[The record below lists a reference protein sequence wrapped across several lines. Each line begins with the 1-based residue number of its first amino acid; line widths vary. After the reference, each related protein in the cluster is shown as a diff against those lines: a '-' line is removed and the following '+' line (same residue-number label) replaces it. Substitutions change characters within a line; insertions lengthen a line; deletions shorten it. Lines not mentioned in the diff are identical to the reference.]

1 MTWHGRLQAIFKN
14 KRQVKTWLR
23 CCVSLAV
30 SLIFLVATDTDN
42 LLGQAA
48 FFTGILAVMLPPS
61 FAISLFIMAA
71 STLIV
76 GMCLGWAWACAATA
90 AAISVRDRALLSRQ
104 MQEVQA
110 SLVDGVSVQAQLQ
123 LAIFQGKFLDP
134 RSSAVYGAFLF
145 IGTFF
150 LGTIN
155 AFRPKLA
162 VLTIFATI
170 ILDVQCSYA
179 PGFPTAQYTLV
190 KLILIPSGF
199 YIAIALVCLLLIF
212 PESLNHVWL
221 TILGDGVLKPIHD
234 IFNLQVESLSIDPG
248 DKEGFAAL
256 FQRGKVARAMLVGG
270 YQGLQGQIALI
281 DLEPSVGRLGA
292 HDLKE
297 INKELRGL
305 AIQISGMHTFLNAVN
320 DMHTQRL
327 HVGQGRAATR
337 LKRLNEKEI
346 EHGHDLTSLLPLLQA
361 ASTALLGACGDGM
374 DKLEAWVQDCNSG
387 RWTWLISSPS
397 PQRIAERKKGLEGC
411 VAKLKQAME
420 EFENVERVRMIK
432 PFEKCFDP
440 VTGKPLSRAGAKSA
454 LEADFSV
461 RSLFICFTFLDT
473 LGAFAFSLHKMLTL
487 VVRLDAERPRP
498 RVWMPIG
505 MGSLGGKLK
514 GTMSADTDVNPIAMG
529 TPTDPFKFES
539 AAGSEETVAETGKDV
554 GLDDDGVHRRARD
567 PDALAPK
574 TALGRFSLKV
584 AAFIRFLRSPQGVF
598 ALRYAI
604 VSVALWIPTVCLSST
619 WFTYNNR
626 GLWALIM
633 AQTGLSVFAGDQIFS
648 FIARLSAT
656 IFGLLLGL
664 VCWYIGA
671 GSGNGNA
678 YGIVVVSTFFIA
690 PFLFMEIN
698 AAPALRPFWTM
709 IGVTAIFVVGY
720 SWVDKHQAVSVNPGA
735 GIHLAWKRALLII
748 IGFTAGFIVMMFPRP
763 TSSRVFV
770 RKSLAADLDEL
781 SHILAAEVEAFLAEE
796 RRARDGFYEK
806 VKMVGEGAEATA
818 SPKELRMRR
827 FTPKMLAVSTRLQEL
842 NPSLQTARLEPQVRG
857 MWPAEMY
864 KSLHDKEGRILMAMI
879 LLVGALSRLD
889 TKWCSILVHHTPFMN
904 PNFLADVFMHISILS
919 SSLAHSTPLPP
930 TFPSLR
936 DRLVYHERVM
946 KQRQRHE
953 QCEEP
958 QPDDASSV
966 DGDSPE
972 APGKVDGSS
981 IGFKELSL
989 SVLMDPQLPP
999 HSTAVIALSNIIT
1012 LIDDVSGIVKELCG
1026 ETTFPSLDVLHRH
1039 YLTMEEEATNKQV

>member
-1 MTWHGRLQAIFKN
+1 MTWHVCLRAIFKN
-14 KRQVKTWLR
+14 ERQVKTWLR

-30 SLIFLVATDTDN
+30 SLIFLTATDTDN
-42 LLGQAA
+42 LLGLDA
-48 FFTGILAVMLPPS
+48 FFAGLLSVVLPPS
-61 FAISLFIMAA
+61 VAISVFMMAA

-90 AAISVRDRALLSRQ
+90 SAISARDQALLSQQ
-104 MQEVQA
+104 MQDFQA
-110 SLVDGVSVQAQLQ
+110 SLVDGVSTQVQLHMAV
-123 LAIFQGKFLDP
+123 FHGKFLDP

-150 LGTIN
+150 MGTIN

-162 VLTIFATI
+162 LLTIFGTL

-179 PGFPTAQYTLV
+179 PGYPTAQYTIA
-190 KLILIPSGF
+190 KSILIPSGF
-199 YIAIALVCLLLIF
+199 YIAIALMCLLLIF
-212 PESLNHVWL
+212 PESLNNVWL
-221 TILGDGVLKPIHD
+221 YPIHD
-234 IFNLQVESLSIDPG
+234 ILNLQVESLSIDPG

-256 FQRGKVARAMLVGG
+256 FQRGEVARAMLVGG
-270 YQGLQGQIALI
+270 YEGLQGQIALI
-281 DLEPSVGRLGA
+281 DLEPSVGRLAA

-305 AIQISGMHTFLNAVN
+305 TIRISGMHTFLNAVN
-320 DMHTQRL
+320 DMHRQWL
-327 HVGQGRAATR
+327 NVGQGRAATR
-337 LKRLNEKEI
+337 LQRLNEKEI
-346 EHGHDLTSLLPLLQA
+346 QHGHDLPSLIPLLQA
-361 ASTALLGACGDGM
+361 ASTPLLGACGDGM
-374 DKLEAWVQDCNSG
+374 DELEAWVQDCNSR
-387 RWTWLISSPS
+387 RWTWFISSPL
-397 PQRIAERKKGLEGC
+397 PGRMAERKKGLEAC

-432 PFEKCFDP
+432 PFKKCFDP
-440 VTGKPLSRAGAKSA
+440 VTGKPLSRAGAKTE
-454 LEADFSV
+454 LEAEFSV

-487 VVRLDAERPRP
+487 LLRLDAERPRP

-505 MGSLGGKLK
+505 MGSPRGKLK
-514 GTMSADTDVNPIAMG
+514 GTISADTDVNPIAMG

-539 AAGSEETVAETGKDV
+539 AAGSEETVAETEKDV
-554 GLDDDGVHRRARD
+554 GLDDDGVHCRARD

-604 VSVALWIPTVCLSST
+604 VSIALWIPTVCSSSI
-619 WFTYNNR
+619 WFVYNNR
-626 GLWALIM
+626 ALWALIM
-633 AQTGLSVFAGDQIFS
+633 AQTGLAVFAGDQIFS
-648 FIARLSAT
+648 FIVRLSAT

-678 YGIVVVSTFFIA
+678 YGIVVVSTFFVA
-690 PFLFMEIN
+690 PFLFMQIN
-698 AAPALRPFWTM
+698 ASPALRSFWTM
-709 IGVTAIFVVGY
+709 IGVTAVFIVGY
-720 SWVDKHQAVSVNPGA
+720 SWVDGHQVESVNSGEGIALA
-735 GIHLAWKRALLII
+735 GKRALLII
-748 IGFTAGFIVMMFPRP
+748 IGFTASFIVMMFPRP
-763 TSSRVFV
+763 TSSRSFV

-781 SHILAAEVEAFLAEE
+781 SHILAAQVEVFLAEE
-796 RRARDGFYEK
+796 RRARDGFYE
-806 VKMVGEGAEATA
+806 MVGEDAEAKD
-818 SPKELRMRR
+818 SPKELRMRK
-827 FTPKMLAVSTRLQEL
+827 FTPKMLAVFTRLQAL
-842 NPSLQTARLEPQVRG
+842 SPSLQTARFEPQVIG

-889 TKWCSILVHHTPFMN
+889 SKWCSILVHH
-904 PNFLADVFMHISILS
+904 LADVFMHISILS

-936 DRLVYHERVM
+936 GRLLYHERVV
-946 KQRQRHE
+946 KQQRHE

-966 DGDSPE
+966 DGESPE

-981 IGFKELSL
+981 IGFKELSF
-989 SVLMDPQLPP
+989 SVLMVRRFL
-999 HSTAVIALSNIIT
+999 SVIALSNIIT
-1012 LIDDVSGIVKELCG
+1012 LIDDVSGIVKGLCG
-1026 ETTFPSLDVLHRH
+1026 ETIFPSLDVLHRH
-1039 YLTMEEEATNKQV
+1039 YLSMEEEARNTQV

>member
-1 MTWHGRLQAIFKN
+1 MTWHVYLKAIFKN
-14 KRQVKTWLR
+14 ERQVKTWLR

-30 SLIFLVATDTDN
+30 SLIFLTATDTDH
-42 LLGQAA
+42 LLGLDA
-48 FFTGILAVMLPPS
+48 FFAGLLSVVLPPS
-61 FAISLFIMAA
+61 VAISVFMMAA

-76 GMCLGWAWACAATA
+76 GMCLGWAWHAPLLLQQFRP
-90 AAISVRDRALLSRQ
+90 AIQHR
-104 MQEVQA
+104 
-110 SLVDGVSVQAQLQ
+110 LVDGVSTQVQLHM
-123 LAIFQGKFLDP
+123 AIFHGKFLDP

-150 LGTIN
+150 MGTIY

-162 VLTIFATI
+162 LLTIFGTL

-179 PGFPTAQYTLV
+179 PGWPTAQYTIV
-190 KLILIPSGF
+190 KSILIPSGF

-212 PESLNHVWL
+212 PESLNNVWL
-221 TILGDGVLKPIHD
+221 YPIHD
-234 IFNLQVESLSIDPG
+234 ILNLQVESLSIDPG
-248 DKEGFAAL
+248 DKKGFADL
-256 FQRGKVARAMLVGG
+256 FQRGQVARAMLVGG
-270 YQGLQGQIALI
+270 YEGLQGQIALI

-305 AIQISGMHTFLNAVN
+305 TIRISGMHTFINAVN
-320 DMHTQRL
+320 DMHRQWL
-327 HVGQGRAATR
+327 NVGPGRAATR
-337 LKRLNEKEI
+337 LKRLSEKEI
-346 EHGHDLTSLLPLLQA
+346 QHGHDLPSLIPLLQA
-361 ASTALLGACGDGM
+361 ASTPLLGACGDGM
-374 DKLEAWVQDCNSG
+374 DELEAWVQDCNSR
-387 RWTWLISSPS
+387 RWTWFISSPS
-397 PQRIAERKKGLEGC
+397 PGRMAETKKGLEAC

-454 LEADFSV
+454 LEAEFSV

-473 LGAFAFSLHKMLTL
+473 LSAFAFSLHKMLTL

-505 MGSLGGKLK
+505 MGSLRGKLK
-514 GTMSADTDVNPIAMG
+514 GTISADTDVNPIAMG

-539 AAGSEETVAETGKDV
+539 AAGSEETVAETEKDV
-554 GLDDDGVHRRARD
+554 GLDDDAFLADMERCIDCTVIARN

-604 VSVALWIPTVCLSST
+604 VSVALWIPTVCSSSI
-619 WFTYNNR
+619 WFVYNNR

-633 AQTGLSVFAGDQIFS
+633 AQTGLAVFAGDQIFS
-648 FIARLSAT
+648 FIVRLSAT

-678 YGIVVVSTFFIA
+678 YGIVVVSTFFVA
-690 PFLFMEIN
+690 PFLFMQIN
-698 AAPALRPFWTM
+698 ASPALRPFWTM
-709 IGVTAIFVVGY
+709 IGVTAVFIVGY
-720 SWVDKHQAVSVNPGA
+720 SWVDGHQAESVNSGE
-735 GIHLAWKRALLII
+735 GIALAWKRALLII
-748 IGFTAGFIVMMFPRP
+748 IGFTASFIVMMFPRP
-763 TSSRVFV
+763 TSSRSFV

-781 SHILAAEVEAFLAEE
+781 SHILAAQVEVFLAEE
-796 RRARDGFYEK
+796 RRARDGFYE
-806 VKMVGEGAEATA
+806 MVGEDAEAKD
-818 SPKELRMRR
+818 SPKELRMRK
-827 FTPKMLAVSTRLQEL
+827 FTPKMLAVFTRLQAL
-842 NPSLQTARLEPQVRG
+842 SPSLQTARFEPQVIG

-889 TKWCSILVHHTPFMN
+889 SKWCSILVHHTPFMN

-936 DRLVYHERVM
+936 GRLLYHERVV
-946 KQRQRHE
+946 KQQRHE

-966 DGDSPE
+966 DGESPE

-981 IGFKELSL
+981 IGFKELSF

-1012 LIDDVSGIVKELCG
+1012 LIDDVSGIVKGLCG
-1026 ETTFPSLDVLHRH
+1026 ETIFPSLDVLHRH
-1039 YLTMEEEATNKQV
+1039 YLPLEEEATNKQV